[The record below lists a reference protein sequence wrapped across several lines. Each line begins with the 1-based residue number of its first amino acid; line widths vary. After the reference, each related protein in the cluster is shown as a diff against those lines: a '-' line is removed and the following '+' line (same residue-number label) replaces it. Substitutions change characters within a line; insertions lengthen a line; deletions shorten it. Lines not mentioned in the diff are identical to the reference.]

1 MNKIRVV
8 LVDDH
13 KIFSE
18 SLKILLEAEAE
29 DIEIVGIAYDGRE
42 AVECAEK
49 EKPDII
55 LMDVRMPNMNGVE
68 ATRKIIKI
76 IPEIKIVVLTTFD
89 DDEYVYDAL
98 RYGAVGYLLKE
109 IPTIE
114 LITALRAVK
123 EGVVMISPSILKK
136 LIRQSTLKNIDRSIY
151 EENIDMELVKTLT
164 NREKEILKLM
174 ITGFGNNKIANNLF
188 LSEQTV
194 KNYVS
199 VIYSKLGIKDRLQLI
214 RMGKDGQFDNV
225 F

>member
-1 MNKIRVV
+1 MNKIRVI

-68 ATRKIIKI
+68 ATRKIVKI

-123 EGVVMISPSILKK
+123 EGVVMISPAILKK

-174 ITGFGNNKIANNLF
+174 ITGFGNNKIADHLF

>member
-1 MNKIRVV
+1 MNKIRVI

-68 ATRKIIKI
+68 ATRKIMKI

-123 EGVVMISPSILKK
+123 EGVVMISPAILKK
-136 LIRQSTLKNIDRSIY
+136 LIRQSTLKNIDRSVY
-151 EENIDMELVKTLT
+151 EENIDTELVKTLT